1 MARFEMRLTED
12 EKERITQIARM
23 YGMSTSTYVKSVAL
37 GYKPIP
43 LVEVKHV
50 NQLMEVNADLGR
62 LGNLLKYWLSSDP
75 KYQVATK
82 MKIEKVLPK
91 LLIEIA
97 EEKLELFSIIKQIG
111 KQFKMK
117 K

>member
-1 MARFEMRLTED
+1 
-12 EKERITQIARM
+12 M

-43 LVEVKHV
+43 LMEVKHV

-82 MKIEKVLPK
+82 MKIERILSK

-97 EEKLELFSIIKQIG
+97 EEKQDFSRLLIR
-111 KQFKMK
+111 
-117 K
+117 